1 MAYTTLIVEKKD
13 HVCTITINRPEALNA
28 INSTVMSDLQSCF
41 ESIKAD
47 RDVRAVIITGSGPKA
62 FVAGADIKEL
72 AQMTPADA
80 VDLALRGKRLCDT
93 IETVGVP
100 VIAAVNGFAL
110 GGGCELACACTFRLC
125 SENAKF
131 GQPEIKLG
139 IMPGFGG
146 TQRFPR
152 VIGMGRALEMLL
164 TGDQIDAAEALRIGL
179 VNRVVPQ
186 AELLAAAE
194 KVALSICANAPVA
207 ARNIMESVHRGASMP
222 LDQALLYEAH
232 LFALCFT
239 TEDQKEGTRAF
250 VEKRKANFAGK

>member
-1 MAYTTLIVEKKD
+1 MQYSTIVVETKE
-13 HVCTITINRPEALNA
+13 HLCTITINRPEALNA
-28 INSTVMSDLQSCF
+28 INSTVMAELQACCD
-41 ESIKAD
+41 SIRND
-47 RDVRAVIITGSGPKA
+47 GNVRAVIVTGAGPKA

-72 AQMTPADA
+72 AQMTPAEA
-80 VDLALRGKRLCDT
+80 EQLALRGKRLCDT
-93 IETVGVP
+93 IETLGVP
-100 VIAAVNGFAL
+100 FIAAVNGFAL
-110 GGGCELACACTFRLC
+110 GGGCELACACTFRIC

-152 VIGMGRALEMLL
+152 LVGAGRALELLL

-186 AELLAAAE
+186 AELMATAEKLAAAI
-194 KVALSICANAPVA
+194 SANAPVA
-207 ARNIMESVHRGASMP
+207 ARRIIESVHRGTAMT
-222 LDQALLYEAH
+222 LEQGLLYEAH

-250 VEKRKANFAGK
+250 VEKRKPAFAGR